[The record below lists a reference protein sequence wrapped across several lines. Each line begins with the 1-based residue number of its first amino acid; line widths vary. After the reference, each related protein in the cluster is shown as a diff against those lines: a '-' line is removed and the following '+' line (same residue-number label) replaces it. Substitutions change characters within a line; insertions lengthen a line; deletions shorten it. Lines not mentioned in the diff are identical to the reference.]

1 MRICDY
7 LYVNPDSSLSEAAE
21 LFRALAAPVR
31 VGLLVELSHEE
42 RCVHDLVD
50 ALGVAQP
57 LVSQHLRILRGA
69 GLVTSRRRGREVV
82 YSLCD
87 EHVAHIVRDAVH
99 HVAEQPRPAAR
110 TPAAAG
116 AAGAIA

>member
-99 HVAEQPRPAAR
+99 HVTEQP
-110 TPAAAG
+110 TPADRAA

>member
-7 LYVNPDSSLSEAAE
+7 HYVDFDSSLTEAAE
-21 LFRALAAPVR
+21 LFRALASPVR
-31 VGLLVELSHEE
+31 VGLLVELSREE

-50 ALGVAQP
+50 ALAVAQP

-82 YSLCD
+82 YSLRD
-87 EHVAHIVRDAVH
+87 EHIAHIVRDAVH
-99 HVAEQPRPAAR
+99 HVAEQPTVEGRPAP
-110 TPAAAG
+110 T
-116 AAGAIA
+116 GAIA

>member
-7 LYVNPDSSLSEAAE
+7 LYMERDGHHLSDAAE

-31 VGLLVELSHEE
+31 VGILLELTDGE

-57 LVSQHLRILRGA
+57 LVSQHLRILRA
-69 GLVTSRRRGREVV
+69 ADLVLGIRRGREVV
-82 YSLCD
+82 YSLRD
-87 EHVAHIVRDAVH
+87 DHIAHIVRDAVH
-99 HVAEQPRPAAR
+99 HVSEPSTAR
-110 TPAAAG
+110 EASA
-116 AAGAIA
+116 

>member
-7 LYVNPDSSLSEAAE
+7 LYMRRETQLTDAAE
-21 LFRALAAPVR
+21 LFRALASPVR
-31 VGLLVELSHEE
+31 VGLLLELTKDEQ
-42 RCVHDLVD
+42 CVHDLVD

-82 YSLCD
+82 YSLRD
-87 EHVAHIVRDAVH
+87 EHVAHIVRDGVQHA
-99 HVAEQPRPAAR
+99 AEPGHAH
-110 TPAAAG
+110 
-116 AAGAIA
+116 GAIA